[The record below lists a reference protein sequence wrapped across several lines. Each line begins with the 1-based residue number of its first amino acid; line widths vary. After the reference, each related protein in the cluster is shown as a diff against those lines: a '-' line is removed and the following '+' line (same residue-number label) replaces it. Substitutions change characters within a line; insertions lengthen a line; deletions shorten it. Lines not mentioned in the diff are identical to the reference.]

1 MKKIFLLFL
10 IVFLTVGCS
19 SQSTD
24 SSSNS
29 NNNSAETNNNKSA
42 ETNNNEKAQASL
54 SETIILDEKEVV
66 VTAKEIKESIFGTDL
81 TVSIENNSEKN
92 LTFQIRDSS
101 INGYMIDALFSC
113 DVAAGK
119 KANDSI
125 TFSNTQM
132 ELCNIKDISDI
143 EFSFYIF
150 DDNWD
155 DYLVSDLVT
164 LKTSISDSY
173 KYEFDDSGL
182 ELYND
187 GSIRIIY
194 KGLDTESILG
204 SDVLL
209 YIENMSDR
217 NICVQARNASING
230 YMINP
235 LLSEEVVPGKRAI
248 ADMTIMSSDLESNNI
263 EKIEEIELSFH
274 IFDNDSWDT
283 IVDTESISFNA
294 E

>member
-29 NNNSAETNNNKSA
+29 NNNSAETNNNNSA

-54 SETIILDEKEVV
+54 SETIILDENEVV

-155 DYLVSDLVT
+155 DYLVSNLVT